1 MATQTVKIEIE
12 LEAEL
17 SADVS
22 RTDIDNVDYRDGT
35 VVILGHR
42 VDVAILPKA
51 LRDDILALLGDAAYD
66 DNWEDGE

>member
-1 MATQTVKIEIE
+1 MATQTVKIDIE
-12 LEAEL
+12 LEADL
-17 SADVS
+17 RADVS

-42 VDVAILPKA
+42 IDVAVLPKA
-51 LRDDILALLGDAAYD
+51 LRDDILAVLSGAAYG